1 MKKKDQQLGIET
13 DVKALASDQGR
24 AVGTE
29 GHEVAR
35 YYILGRLESLM
46 VEPYL
51 PEGFEAAYRHGGQDF
66 CNILAQ
72 VTGSDPSL
80 TPVLLGAHYDTCGS
94 LPGADDNA
102 AAVAVLLDVA
112 AQMPH
117 EPLERSVILA
127 FFDAEE
133 PPNFLS
139 PSMGSIRF
147 FEDQR
152 ISDIHCAVIMD
163 LVGHDVP
170 VPGLEDVLFVTG
182 METDSVLGE
191 VIQSCK
197 VDETIRVLP
206 TLNRYVGDMSDH
218 HIFRAN
224 EVPYLFLSCGM
235 WPHYHQD
242 TDTPERLNYTKT
254 EGVARY
260 LSTLAEAISSKEMAG
275 EFEGYD
281 TTEIELG
288 YIRELLLPVAAGMG
302 FTLEMETRK
311 DIDWLVDTMRVQLGI

>member
-1 MKKKDQQLGIET
+1 M
-13 DVKALASDQGR
+13 
-24 AVGTE
+24 
-29 GHEVAR
+29 
-35 YYILGRLESLM
+35 
-46 VEPYL
+46 
-51 PEGFEAAYRHGGQDF
+51 
-66 CNILAQ
+66 
-72 VTGSDPSL
+72 
-80 TPVLLGAHYDTCGS
+80 
-94 LPGADDNA
+94 
-102 AAVAVLLDVA
+102 
-112 AQMPH
+112 
-117 EPLERSVILA
+117 ILA

-152 ISDIHCAVIMD
+152 INDIHCAVIMD

-191 VIQSCK
+191 VIQNCK

-235 WPHYHQD
+235 WAHYHQD
-242 TDTPERLNYTKT
+242 TDTPERLNYAKT

-260 LSTLAEAISSKEMAG
+260 LSTLAGTISSKEMAG

-302 FTLEMETRK
+302 FTLEVETRT